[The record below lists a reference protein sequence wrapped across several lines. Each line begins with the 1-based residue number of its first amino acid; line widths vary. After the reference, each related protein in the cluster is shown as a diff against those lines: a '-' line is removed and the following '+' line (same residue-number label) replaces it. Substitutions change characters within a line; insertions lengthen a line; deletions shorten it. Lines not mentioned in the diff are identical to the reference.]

1 MVKSEKE
8 KEPEPLQDNKEE
20 TGEPVLAAQ
29 EKKETKKGQEE
40 ENFFQ
45 DQKSEE
51 KEKQKN
57 FSFQRAI
64 QYNEVCETKQE
75 TF

>member
-1 MVKSEKE
+1 MKSEKE

-29 EKKETKKGQEE
+29 EEKKETKKGQEE

-45 DQKSEE
+45 DQKAKKKKS
-51 KEKQKN
+51 KK
-57 FSFQRAI
+57 
-64 QYNEVCETKQE
+64 
-75 TF
+75 TFHFKGYPV